1 MQIKSNQEVRNYKE
15 VIYFGMTVRQLV
27 FSALAGVSALSIFFL
42 CNGRLPMEMVS
53 WLCILAAVPFA
64 AFGFIR
70 WHGMYMEDIIK
81 VFIRSRFVVGH
92 TVYFRPQNDN
102 KALIVAY
109 LKEKEREEANAAK
122 RKKGKNKTP

>member
-1 MQIKSNQEVRNYKE
+1 
-15 VIYFGMTVRQLV
+15 MTVRQLV
-27 FSALAGVSALSIFFL
+27 FSALAGVSALCIFFL

-122 RKKGKNKTP
+122 RKKGKKKTP